1 MTDYYQPD
9 FYRFNEDSLSLVY
22 FILKQSLKP
31 SSLLDIGSGSGV
43 IGIELARLLKPREL
57 GLLELQKDFIPFLE
71 KNRDLFL
78 TDETRVEIVCNS
90 LGAWDSSRA
99 FDLIVCNPPYYL
111 PGHGQ
116 QSDDQRRNLCR
127 NFKQDGWQV
136 LITKISQWLAPS
148 GRAFIVIKND
158 PVLIKYCERFL
169 EGSGLNK
176 RLHVEKQL
184 CFLELYPRD
193 CI

>member
-9 FYRFNEDSLSLVY
+9 FYRFNEDSLSLVR

-43 IGIELARLLKPREL
+43 IGIELARMLKPQEL
-57 GLLELQKDFIPFLE
+57 ILLELQKDFIPFME
-71 KNRDLFL
+71 KNLDLFL
-78 TDETRVEIVCNS
+78 TDETRVEIVASS

-99 FDLIVCNPPYYL
+99 VDLIVCNPPYYL

-116 QSDDQRRNLCR
+116 ESDDQRRNFCR
-127 NFKQDGWQV
+127 NFKQDGWEV

-148 GRAFIVIKND
+148 GKAFIVLKND
-158 PVLIKYCERFL
+158 PVLIKHCERFL
-169 EGSGLNK
+169 EGSGLNNI
-176 RLHVEKQL
+176 LHVEKQL

-193 CI
+193 